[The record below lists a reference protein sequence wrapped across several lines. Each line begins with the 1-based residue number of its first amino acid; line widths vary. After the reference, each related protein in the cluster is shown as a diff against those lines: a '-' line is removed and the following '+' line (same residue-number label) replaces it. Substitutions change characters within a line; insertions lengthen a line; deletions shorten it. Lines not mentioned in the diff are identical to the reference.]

1 MAEFF
6 PPVIFEIKAKAT
18 EAIASFGEVNKELLK
33 MEKNGV
39 IASNALGKMQTASK
53 YAGTAL
59 LGLGGI
65 FGAFAISS
73 IKQLDTVETAQTRLS
88 VAIKDTGVSFDV
100 AKPYIDRADA
110 TMRNLGFSTADT
122 YNALGTLTAA
132 SRNPKTALDTLSAA
146 ADLAR
151 YKQIS
156 LADAST
162 LLARATIGQAKGLGD
177 LGIAIGKTLPKGAS
191 LEQILKAV
199 EDRTHGSAKAFSE
212 TLAGGL
218 QKAQANFQ
226 NLEVNVGTKL
236 VPALNNII
244 NWINNTGIPGLNS
257 FFGVISDNKGVV
269 AGLVTAL
276 AGIWAAPKIIGIIA
290 AIRSIIAEISLLR
303 TAAALGAE
311 AEAVLGFT
319 AAPGSMLKLLL
330 GGTAGVATA
339 AAAVAATVGFGI
351 YSAEQESA
359 RIDAMPVRPTIGGK
373 AGAAAMAS
381 YQQQLAAWKKR
392 HAAVITDPDRDKYSG
407 TGSIDSG
414 LKPTIIASGGSSKTK
429 KTSIKKTEKLAVGG
443 SGGVLLNVYVDGTK
457 QTTKTGT
464 QNNTLGKP

>member
-18 EAIASFGEVNKELLK
+18 EAIASFGEVNKELVK

-39 IASNALGKMQTASK
+39 IASSALGKMQVASK

-65 FGAFAISS
+65 FGAFAVSS
-73 IKQLDTVETAQTRLS
+73 IKQLDTVETAQARLS

-110 TMRNLGFSTADT
+110 AMRNLGFSTADT
-122 YNALGTLTAA
+122 YGALGTLTAA
-132 SRNPKTALDTLSAA
+132 SRNPKTALDTLSVA

-156 LADAST
+156 LADAAT

-199 EDRTHGSAKAFSE
+199 EDRAHGSATAFSK
-212 TLAGGL
+212 TLAGSL
-218 QKAQANFQ
+218 QTAQANFQ
-226 NLEVNVGTKL
+226 NLEVQVGTGL
-236 VPALNNII
+236 VPALNKVMT
-244 NWINNTGIPGLNS
+244 WINGTGIPGLKG
-257 FFGVISDNKGVV
+257 FFGVISDNKGLVT
-269 AGLVTAL
+269 GLVTAL
-276 AGIWAAPKIIGIIA
+276 AGIWAAPKIVGIIT
-290 AIRSIIAEISLLR
+290 AIKTIIAEIGLLR

-319 AAPGSMLKLLL
+319 ALPGSTLKLLL
-330 GGTAGVATA
+330 GGTAGVGA
-339 AAAVAATVGFGI
+339 AMAGIGAAVGLGLYEAGKSNAKPT
-351 YSAEQESA
+351 
-359 RIDAMPVRPTIGGK
+359 MPKIGGK
-373 AGAAAMAS
+373 GGAAAMAE
-381 YQQQLAAWKKR
+381 YQQRLAAWN
-392 HAAVITDPDRDKYSG
+392 AAHSTSAADLAASTKYAAG
-407 TGSIDSG
+407 GSIDSG
-414 LKPTIIASGGSSKTK
+414 KKPPAVSTAGGK
-429 KTSIKKTEKLAVGG
+429 KTSIKKMEKLTVGG
-443 SGGVLLNVYVDGTK
+443 SSSTNINVYVDGSK
-457 QTTKTGT
+457 ASAKVAT
-464 QNNTLGKP
+464 QNQPLRK